1 MKIILHTILILNR
14 ITHKSCS
21 VICCWGGCFLDTGFR
36 RRISFRVFFVWMLGF
51 GIEVG
56 VEVGVEFLTMGCFWE
71 AILQM
76 A

>member
-21 VICCWGGCFLDTGFR
+21 VICCWGGCFLGTGFR
-36 RRISFRVFFVWMLGF
+36 RKISFIVFFVWMLGF
-51 GIEVG
+51 VIE
-56 VEVGVEFLTMGCFWE
+56 VEVGFLTMGCFWE